1 MKNRWQKSLI
11 AVVAVL
17 SLGAISPNHSI
28 WESLLEEK
36 QQHNTHASQDE
47 DKNYIYDWQD
57 TSEFYITTPSR
68 VDRMVQIA
76 EEQAYLK
83 LGSRIGPAIE
93 DEFQTLILPKMLETL
108 DLHLTGVEPG
118 QLEQLA
124 ISERPS
130 GDYAEKIFHIY
141 NTETNTDEIRF
152 HVRTEKKP
160 KEGYF
165 FNFHYHVANDNF
177 QQHITIGD
185 IYWSKNT
192 PPKWLS

>member
-11 AVVAVL
+11 AAVAVL

-36 QQHNTHASQDE
+36 HQHNTHASQDE

-68 VDRMVQIA
+68 VDRMLQTA

-83 LGSRIGPAIE
+83 FGSRIGPVIE
-93 DEFQTLILPKMLETL
+93 DQFQQLILPKMLEAL
-108 DLHLTGVEPG
+108 DLHLTNAEPG
-118 QLEQLA
+118 QLDQLA

-130 GDYAEKIFHIY
+130 GDYSEKIFHIY

-165 FNFHYHVANDNF
+165 FNFHYHVATDNF